1 MTSLKLVTKEHVI
14 DNIWSFRF
22 QPSEPFTWIP
32 GQFIRVDVPH
42 EDPDEKGTSRWFTV
56 ASAPYEE
63 IVQITTRVSDSTFK
77 QALNAVPVGGKIQ
90 LLEHPDG
97 DFGWQDSALPLIF
110 VAGGIGITPY
120 HSILKQRVHDNLPIP
135 ATLVYGSRDEQV
147 AFKEELEAWTAKDSQ
162 FTIHYIIGTRITAQ
176 SLAELLPDLNKS
188 LVYVSGPDP
197 LVDALSD
204 DLLGNGLPQSQ
215 LRLDGF
221 ANYTIENY

>member
-1 MTSLKLVTKEHVI
+1 MTSLILITKEHVI

-22 QPSEPFTWIP
+22 QSSEPFTWIP
-32 GQFIRVDVPH
+32 GQFIRVEVPH
-42 EDPDEKGTSRWFTV
+42 DNSDEKGTKRWFTV
-56 ASAPYEE
+56 ASAPYEKV
-63 IVQITTRVSDSTFK
+63 VQITTRVSDSSFK
-77 QALNAVPVGGKIQ
+77 QALDAVPIGGEIQ

-97 DFGWQDSALPLIF
+97 DFGWQDSELPLIF

-135 ATLVYGSRDEQV
+135 ATLVYGSRDEHV
-147 AFKEELEAWTAKDSQ
+147 AFKEELEAWAAKDPQ
-162 FTIHYIIGTRITAQ
+162 FTIHYVIGTRVTAQ

-197 LVDALSD
+197 MVDALSD
-204 DLLGNGLPQSQ
+204 DLLANSLPQSQ

-221 ANYTIENY
+221 ANYTIDNY